1 MVDKKLLSDEDIDT
15 IFDLL
20 TEGKIK
26 EVGEKFR
33 DFDEDEEGIKIW
45 EILDESLKEMV
56 NTIKEIDNIKLMA
69 HIFYSIFFLWAQT
82 NLNQYKIEALEAGR
96 FGSKE
101 YKDRKRELLNDKFEK
116 DMELFTQLMKGM
128 LEELPHP

>member
-1 MVDKKLLSDEDIDT
+1 MADKKLLSDEDIDT

-33 DFDEDEEGIKIW
+33 DFDEDEEGLKIW
-45 EILDESLKEMV
+45 EIIDESLNEMV
-56 NTIKEIDNIKLMA
+56 NTMKGIDNPRLMV

-82 NLNQYKIEALEAGR
+82 NLNQYKLEALEVGR

-101 YKDRKRELLNDKFEK
+101 YKDRKRELVNDKFRK
-116 DMELFTQLMKGM
+116 DMELLTQLMKGM
-128 LEELPHP
+128 LEEIPAP